1 MKNLIDKKT
10 WLNAA
15 AFISVDEFGNCKVYG
30 KFYDGNRGHEGPE
43 TRILKTLSPELLEEA
58 KTLNFLSPHSS
69 EMEKTIK
76 EIWAMAKEEEPWFK
90 Y

>member
-43 TRILKTLSPELLEEA
+43 TGILKKLSPELTKEA
-58 KTLNFLSPHSS
+58 QTLNFLSPHSS

-76 EIWAMAKEEEPWFK
+76 EIWNMAKEQEPWFK